1 MGRRIVSCE
10 FFVSLLALLPFADV
24 WLARSKRNSGGDEV
38 LRVTNL
44 CWSVVW
50 SSFHL
55 HTVYTV
61 FVFRLHYVLP
71 AEESL

>member
-1 MGRRIVSCE
+1 MLVVS
-10 FFVSLLALLPFADV
+10 FSLLALLPFATV

-38 LRVTNL
+38 LHVTDL

-50 SSFHL
+50 SSVHL

-61 FVFRLHYVLP
+61 FVFGFHCVLP